1 MSYNQRI
8 EQILATIVG
17 LGNVRS
23 EVDVTLDFT
32 EVETTYE
39 EFDKAGVGPRTR
51 SESLD
56 FEQEAA
62 LDAAGLPGSFPISR
76 LRHLTLLHQATYR
89 QVETEQPPMFL
100 VRRPLELRA
109 RLRDSLC

>member
-1 MSYNQRI
+1 MCD
-8 EQILATIVG
+8 
-17 LGNVRS
+17 S

-39 EFDKAGVGPRTR
+39 ESDKAGVGPRTR

-62 LDAAGLPGSFPISR
+62 LDAAGLPGSFSMSR
-76 LRHLTLLHQATYR
+76 LRHLILLHQATCR

-100 VRRPLELRA
+100 VRRPLGTTSSIERFAMLGSRWEQ
-109 RLRDSLC
+109 LSEFLLPS